1 MIIETNDRLIRRNSA
16 IAKYASI
23 LGLIVLAAGFIITLR
38 IPQYASLSFVALIIG
53 FLLSQVGIHYQN
65 RWGRR
70 PRPDELLNAALKGMG
85 GKYSLY
91 HYTTPVSHLLVGPAG
106 VWILFPHS
114 QRGVITYEKGRW
126 KQKGGGPLQVYLR
139 LFAQEGLGR
148 PDLEI
153 GAEIANL
160 RKYLATLLPEEGLPE
175 IQAALIFTSADA
187 DIQIGEDVELPI
199 PTITLPKLKELIK
212 KAAKGKPIS
221 SDKMSEIQH
230 LLTASE
236 EPIEE
241 EEEEESDE

>member
-1 MIIETNDRLIRRNSA
+1 MKRVKAIMIIETNERLIRRNSM

-23 LGLIVLAAGFIITLR
+23 LGLIVLFAGFIITLR
-38 IPQYASLSFVALIIG
+38 VPQYASLSFVALIIG

-106 VWILFPHS
+106 VWVLFPHA
-114 QRGVITYEKGRW
+114 QRGVITFEKGRW
-126 KQKGGGPLQVYLR
+126 RQKGGGPLQAYLR

-153 GAEIANL
+153 GAEVENI
-160 RKYLATLLPEEGLPE
+160 RKYLAKSLNEGGVPD
-175 IQAALIFTSADA
+175 IQAALIFTSPQA
-187 DIQIGEDVELPI
+187 DIQIAEDAEIPI
-199 PTITLPKLKELIK
+199 PTLTSSYQVNPIDRQDFVQQEGIAIKL
-212 KAAKGKPIS
+212 
-221 SDKMSEIQH
+221 
-230 LLTASE
+230 
-236 EPIEE
+236 
-241 EEEEESDE
+241 